1 MDKFEQLKENLVNS
15 FRLAKTDII
24 ETKQDVISISR
35 TQESI
40 IETISQIKEEQ
51 ARLVEKVKVLEK
63 KAAEEKKEKVVVK
76 SNGKRAQKIFVAP
89 KNGSL
94 FHEKNCPFAQNIK
107 PKNKLTFK
115 SKVKALNEG
124 FKPCKCIK

>member
-1 MDKFEQLKENLVNS
+1 MDKFEQLKENLINS

-51 ARLVEKVKVLEK
+51 ARLVEKVKALERKKAEK
-63 KAAEEKKEKVVVK
+63 KNEKAVVK